1 MIDVIWVGLE
11 SSASPAEPFQD
22 SAARSL
28 EVNSSGL
35 SRLSNFISVR
45 RSCGKIYHDDFLRKS
60 RVSFLRSD
68 HLWRPAQRRPTTREG
83 KRNRRCVAATQMHA
97 LTMANRSLIPRRFRL
112 RPFTAERQL
121 HCGLDNGNTSSKAPK
136 GRQAGFLVRAAF
148 SRSFCVGQALYL
160 ESMHLQE
167 KNVNPS
173 DPTPFVSALPVMASD
188 TLSANEPGEVSKQT
202 APASASSA
210 GSENGDAR
218 TTVPRQPPGT
228 ANDSAG
234 RPSVF
239 VAAATSVQAI
249 MRPLGGDAST
259 VGRQPWLGRPAI
271 PCLSF
276 GGSTKNGFVYEQI
289 IGFLNG
295 CRSPSPP
302 RALLQAAHAGA
313 GAEGVAVGVNDLRYI
328 KSEGPEVGLRAAQ
341 SLMRSAVGCRRP
353 SPSSHLVANAA
364 TSVVLPLSPPSA
376 SSFFRIL
383 CQTLAPPYR
392 RLDSFFRPPA
402 ALPAIML
409 SQRKTRW
416 RTNGIARRLALA
428 KRLLIALCPRVGA
441 RDTITAS
448 SRSYLFLLLILF
460 LRVLFLS

>member
-1 MIDVIWVGLE
+1 
-11 SSASPAEPFQD
+11 
-22 SAARSL
+22 
-28 EVNSSGL
+28 
-35 SRLSNFISVR
+35 
-45 RSCGKIYHDDFLRKS
+45 
-60 RVSFLRSD
+60 
-68 HLWRPAQRRPTTREG
+68 
-83 KRNRRCVAATQMHA
+83 
-97 LTMANRSLIPRRFRL
+97 
-112 RPFTAERQL
+112 
-121 HCGLDNGNTSSKAPK
+121 
-136 GRQAGFLVRAAF
+136 
-148 SRSFCVGQALYL
+148 
-160 ESMHLQE
+160 
-167 KNVNPS
+167 
-173 DPTPFVSALPVMASD
+173 
-188 TLSANEPGEVSKQT
+188 
-202 APASASSA
+202 
-210 GSENGDAR
+210 
-218 TTVPRQPPGT
+218 
-228 ANDSAG
+228 
-234 RPSVF
+234 
-239 VAAATSVQAI
+239 

-416 RTNGIARRLALA
+416 RTNGIARRWRA
-428 KRLLIALCPRVGA
+428 CGDQGGGGGA
-441 RDTITAS
+441 RWPTTPVTPEISLGEAAANRPLS
-448 SRSYLFLLLILF
+448 SRGRPRHHYCLQPLVPFLLLILF